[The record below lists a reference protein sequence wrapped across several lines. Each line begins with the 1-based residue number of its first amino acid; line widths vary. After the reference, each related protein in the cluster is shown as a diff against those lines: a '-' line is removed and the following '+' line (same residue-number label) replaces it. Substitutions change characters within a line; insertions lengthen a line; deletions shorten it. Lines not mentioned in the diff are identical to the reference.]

1 MCQICFKHQSRRNT
15 DAAIYSLSHNI
26 VLLVDP
32 TCDQEFNIFRLYL
45 HLPIHWIPQFCSKA
59 TESDTTSCQY
69 WLWCYGWVEIK
80 WHKNILYYWG
90 KPFALFSLSWVAILI
105 SRSMNFSTSFF
116 SFYLNMYNLRWCTP
130 NWFN

>member
-45 HLPIHWIPQFCSKA
+45 HLPIHWIPQFCYKA

-105 SRSMNFSTSFF
+105 SRSMNFSTSSF